1 MPTKLFVGVAS
12 AAILAAATPTAAQ
25 QQTGQ
30 AAQKAAAQSAPER
43 EGALAEVVV
52 TATRRPEV
60 LREVPISV
68 TAIDARTIQDR
79 HITDPSQLVFAAPSL
94 QVQSNNA
101 SPVASFFSVRGIGT
115 LAFVK
120 FIEQSVGVDLDGVAL
135 VRPETGVLAFYDIND
150 VEVLNG
156 PQGMLFGKNASAGLI
171 NITTRNPELGH
182 FGGYVTG
189 EYGAMNTPGG
199 GEYQAQA
206 VLNIP
211 VTSTSALRITGV
223 YLHTDPFVK
232 DLYTSAN
239 EDYDHTEKGVR
250 VKYLWEPTSKLTV
263 NLAADYARSDGIGP
277 GETTDRSL
285 APGSVQIPLDAAVGV
300 TPGPNNIYNSS
311 DSPTNDRFESGGVQ
325 ANIVYD
331 TPNNGSI
338 TNILAYRA
346 YDEQGVGDND
356 QHQINIEDNLA
367 GHFKFSQLSEELRY
381 ASPIGQR
388 FEYQVG
394 VYYLAARIY
403 EHATVAA
410 DLGMPAP
417 PPPFIGILGL
427 DATDIGH
434 FESAAAFGQA
444 TYHVTSKLRIVA
456 GARFTHDYVDN
467 VTYSYASPTLASALP
482 VGTIPKSS
490 VKADNVSWRGSVQYD
505 VTPDVMT
512 YVTVARGYK
521 GPGFNQL
528 SALPVSPEISYLYE
542 AGVKTRLF
550 DNRASFNL
558 SVFDEIFDHFQD
570 QTYFPVVPYYA
581 VLSAGRLDSRG
592 FEAQFDARVTHELTL
607 SAAVAYADAYFGS
620 FPGDQCWTGETA
632 GTSPTRNVCYQA
644 HSNSTGNT
652 LANSPKVSGTVAAR
666 YVHPLNNGLQL
677 EAGGN
682 LYFRSLVNF
691 SSDGNPNTIQGGFA
705 LLGLNLGVGAP
716 DGDWDVTLFCRNCAD
731 KRFASYIEPYPLIST
746 DYGQQFGADSFRTVG
761 VTVRKT
767 F

>member
-1 MPTKLFVGVAS
+1 MRMALFAGIAS
-12 AAILAAATPTAAQ
+12 AAFLAAALPAFAQEQASQPARSQANAAES
-25 QQTGQ
+25 
-30 AAQKAAAQSAPER
+30 KATLS
-43 EGALAEVVV
+43 EVVV
-52 TATRRPEV
+52 TAMHRPEI

-68 TAIDARTIQDR
+68 TAIDAKTIQDR
-79 HITDPSQLVFAAPSL
+79 HITDPSQLVYAAPSL

-156 PQGMLFGKNASAGLI
+156 PQGMLFGKNASAGLV

-189 EYGAMNTPGG
+189 EYGNMTTPGNG
-199 GEYQAQA
+199 SEYQGQA

-211 VTSTSALRITGV
+211 VTSNSALRITGV

-232 DLYTSAN
+232 DVFTSAN
-239 EDYDHTEKGVR
+239 EQYDHTEKGAR
-250 VKYLWEPTSKLTV
+250 VKFLWEPTSQLSI

-285 APGSVQIPLDAAVGV
+285 APGSPQNFLDALVGV
-300 TPGPNNIYNSS
+300 TPGPKNLQNSS

-325 ANIVYD
+325 ATIIYNM
-331 TPNNGSI
+331 PNNGSV
-338 TNILAYRA
+338 TNILAYRG
-346 YDEQGVGDND
+346 YDERGVGDND

-394 VYYLAARIY
+394 AYYLTARVY
-403 EHATVAA
+403 ENATVAA

-444 TYHVTSKLRIVA
+444 TYHITSKLRVLA

-467 VTYSYASPTLASALP
+467 VTYSYPTLTVLPALP
-482 VGTIPKSS
+482 VGTIPKTS
-490 VKADNVSWRGSVQYD
+490 VTANDVSWRGSVQYD
-505 VTPDVMT
+505 VTPDVMG
-512 YVTVARGYK
+512 YVTVARGY
-521 GPGFNQL
+521 
-528 SALPVSPEISYLYE
+528 
-542 AGVKTRLF
+542 
-550 DNRASFNL
+550 
-558 SVFDEIFDHFQD
+558 
-570 QTYFPVVPYYA
+570 
-581 VLSAGRLDSRG
+581 
-592 FEAQFDARVTHELTL
+592 
-607 SAAVAYADAYFGS
+607 
-620 FPGDQCWTGETA
+620 
-632 GTSPTRNVCYQA
+632 
-644 HSNSTGNT
+644 
-652 LANSPKVSGTVAAR
+652 
-666 YVHPLNNGLQL
+666 
-677 EAGGN
+677 
-682 LYFRSLVNF
+682 
-691 SSDGNPNTIQGGFA
+691 
-705 LLGLNLGVGAP
+705 
-716 DGDWDVTLFCRNCAD
+716 
-731 KRFASYIEPYPLIST
+731 
-746 DYGQQFGADSFRTVG
+746 
-761 VTVRKT
+761 
-767 F
+767 